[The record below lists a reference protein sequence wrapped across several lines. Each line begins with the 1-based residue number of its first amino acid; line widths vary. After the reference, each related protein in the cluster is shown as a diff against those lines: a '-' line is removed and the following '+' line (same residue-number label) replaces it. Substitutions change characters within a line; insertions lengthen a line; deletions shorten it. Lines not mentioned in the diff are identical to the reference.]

1 MKIIADNLRITK
13 TDIQHALNTREPGA
27 ISKLVTQCE
36 QKRAFAI
43 DVNTGPLTRDPENK
57 MTFFIEAVQSVTN
70 LPIVIDTSNPAA
82 MEAGLKA
89 ANNKAVINGF
99 SLEPRKLEKILPL
112 AKEYDADIV
121 GFLLYSDSMVPKDVS
136 SRCEVALELFE
147 HVEAAGIAKEKL
159 IIDPVVPPLA
169 WDDGIIQARAVLEVI
184 RTLPDLLGF
193 PVKTIAGLSN
203 LTTGSKNSKKK
214 NLVVQSYLAML
225 ASAGLDYVLM
235 DVLNH
240 DTFNTAIVSDLFA
253 KEDIFSWA
261 MVPE

>member
-13 TDIQHALNTREPGA
+13 TDIQTALKTQDSRS
-27 ISKLVTQCE
+27 IQKLVIQCE
-36 QKRAFAI
+36 QKGVFAI
-43 DVNTGPLTRDPENK
+43 DVNTGPLTREPEHK
-57 MTFFIEAVQSVTN
+57 MTFFIEAVQSVTS

-112 AKEYDADIV
+112 AKEYDTDIV

-169 WDDGIIQARAVLEVI
+169 WEDGIIQARAVLEII

-214 NLVVQSYLAML
+214 NLVKQSYLAML
-225 ASAGLDYVLM
+225 ASAGLNYVLM
-235 DVLNH
+235 DVLNN
-240 DTFNTAIVSDLFA
+240 DTFNTAIVSDLFT
-253 KEDIFSWA
+253 KEDIFSWE

>member
-13 TDIQHALNTREPGA
+13 TDIQNALNTSDPGA
-27 ISKLVTQCE
+27 IHDLVTQCE
-36 QKRAFAI
+36 QKGAFAI
-43 DVNTGPLTRDPENK
+43 DVNTGPLTKDPENK

-70 LPIVIDTSNPAA
+70 LPVVIDTSNPAA
-82 MEAGLKA
+82 MKAGLEA
-89 ANNKAVINGF
+89 ADNKAVINGF

-112 AKEYDADIV
+112 AKEYDADII

-136 SRCEVALELFE
+136 SRCEIALELFE

-169 WDDGIIQARAVLEVI
+169 WEDGIIQARAVLEVI

-193 PVKTIAGLSN
+193 PVKTIAGISN
-203 LTTGSKNSKKK
+203 LTTGSKNQKKK
-214 NLVVQSYLAML
+214 NLVEQSYLAML

-235 DVLNH
+235 DVLNN
-240 DTFNTAIVSDLFA
+240 DTFNTAIVSDLFT
-253 KEDIFSWA
+253 KEDIFSWE